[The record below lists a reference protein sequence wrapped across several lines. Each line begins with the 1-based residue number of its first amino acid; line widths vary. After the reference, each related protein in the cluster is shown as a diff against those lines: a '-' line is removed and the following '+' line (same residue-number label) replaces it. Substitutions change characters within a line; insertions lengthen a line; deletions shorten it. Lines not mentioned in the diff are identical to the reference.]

1 VDTERRGD
9 SWLGTP
15 GMTPG
20 DPRTGAVANDGNGG
34 LDLRILVVTPYLP
47 FPPEQ
52 GFALR
57 AHLLVRV
64 LSRRHAVT
72 ILAYATPG
80 DVEARPVYEDLGIDV
95 RTVVRSTRRLPPL
108 AQKVSS
114 LLTGHSY
121 RWQTTYRPEFQAA
134 IDETMVGEG
143 FDAVQLE
150 AAEFWSYRY
159 PGGAK
164 LVLDAHN
171 VWYEIRERLLSLD
184 RVPIRRQVRRIDL
197 AKARREE
204 HEAWE
209 RADLCLMTSE
219 REGHIATRHGARTVA
234 IVPNGVDIGYL
245 HAVDAEPDPDS
256 IVFTGLISY
265 RPNTDGV
272 HFLVRDVMPRVW
284 RQRPNA
290 VLTVVGKGVP
300 PSVAA
305 LAGPRVKITGWVPD
319 IRPYLSSAAV
329 AVAPLRAGSGT
340 RIKIIEAFALARPV
354 VSTTIGCEGLDVRSG
369 EHLLVADDADG
380 FADGILAML
389 SDRSAAQAIGRA
401 GRALLERE
409 YTSDRIADRLEDAY
423 RMLEP
428 SETS

>member
-1 VDTERRGD
+1 MPLAEGRRWP
-9 SWLGTP
+9 STS
-15 GMTPG
+15 T
-20 DPRTGAVANDGNGG
+20 DGSGG
-34 LDLRILVVTPYLP
+34 LDLRILVVTPNLP

-57 AHLLVRV
+57 VHYMVRA

-80 DVEARPVYEDLGIDV
+80 DAAARPVYEDLGIDV
-95 RTVVRSTRRLPPL
+95 RTVVRTTRRLPPL
-108 AQKVSS
+108 AQKAWS
-114 LLTGHSY
+114 LLTGHSF
-121 RWQTTYRPEFQAA
+121 RRQTTYRPEFQSAL
-134 IDETMVGEG
+134 DETMTGAR

-164 LVLDAHN
+164 VVLDAHN
-171 VWYEIRERLLSLD
+171 VWYEIRERLLSMD

-204 HEAWE
+204 HAAWE

-219 REGHIATRHGARTVA
+219 REGHIAMRHGARTVA
-234 IVPNGVDIGYL
+234 IVPNGVDTGYL
-245 HAVDAEPDPDS
+245 HAVDAEPDPDC
-256 IVFTGLISY
+256 IVFTGLIGY
-265 RPNTDGV
+265 RPNTDAV
-272 HFLVRDVMPRVW
+272 HFMVRDVMPRVW

-305 LAGPRVKITGWVPD
+305 LAGPRVKVTGWVPD

-340 RIKIIEAFALARPV
+340 RIKIIEAFAVGRPV

-369 EHLLVADDADG
+369 DHLLVADDADA
-380 FADGILAML
+380 FADGILAL
-389 SDRSAAQAIGRA
+389 LRDPSAAQAIGRS
-401 GRALLERE
+401 GRALVERE
-409 YTSDRIADRLEDAY
+409 YTWDRVADRLEDAY
-423 RMLEP
+423 RMLSP
-428 SETS
+428 SETA